1 MKHHLVAV
9 LPESLL
15 SAPLDSEIHS
25 LLNLLSAKAILCDS
39 PGSSCPAATLLR
51 LKNIQP
57 FELLI
62 PGIDAADAPAYH
74 VHTNQG
80 SGLGYWLH
88 PASKYDRDHG
98 QLVRPENLSDLMF
111 WLDSPQ
117 PLWISAPLAILPV
130 VRAIMNIHP
139 LDRYL
144 AAHYMCQL
152 QPLLSQLS
160 TESLAQI
167 MNIRQYRDRE
177 YVLNEN
183 LPIEISN
190 YLKLEKKLHRQYLGH

>member
-1 MKHHLVAV
+1 MKHQLVAV

-15 SAPLDSEIHS
+15 SAPLDSEILS
-25 LLNLLSAKAILCDS
+25 LLKLLSIQAILCGS
-39 PGSSCPAATLLR
+39 PGSSCPATTLLR

-62 PGIDAADAPAYH
+62 PGIDATDVPAYQ

-80 SGLGYWLH
+80 SGLCRWLQ
-88 PASKYDRDHG
+88 PASKRELGHG
-98 QLVRPENLSDLMF
+98 QLVLPEGLNDLMF

-139 LDRYL
+139 LDPYL
-144 AAHYMCQL
+144 AAHYMRQL
-152 QPLLSQLS
+152 QPILSQLS
-160 TESLAQI
+160 TESLTQI
-167 MNIRQYRDRE
+167 MNIKQHRE
-177 YVLNEN
+177 SVLDEH
-183 LPIEISN
+183 LPTEISN

>member
-15 SAPLDSEIHS
+15 SAPLDSEILS
-25 LLNLLSAKAILCDS
+25 LLNLLSIQAILCDS
-39 PGSSCPAATLLR
+39 PDSNSPASILLR

-62 PGIDAADAPAYH
+62 PGIDTTGVPAYQLH
-74 VHTNQG
+74 SDQG
-80 SGLGYWLH
+80 STDDLWLH
-88 PASKYDRDHG
+88 PATKSHLDHG
-98 QLVRPENLSDLMF
+98 QLVLPEGLSELMF

-139 LDRYL
+139 LDPYL
-144 AAHYMCQL
+144 ATHYMRQL

-160 TESLAQI
+160 VESLTQI
-167 MNIRQYRDRE
+167 MDIKQQRK
-177 YVLNEN
+177 YVLDEN

>member
-15 SAPLDSEIHS
+15 SAPLDSEILS
-25 LLNLLSAKAILCDS
+25 LLKLLSVKAILCGS
-39 PGSSCPAATLLR
+39 PGSCCPAATSLR

-57 FELLI
+57 FERLI
-62 PGIDAADAPAYH
+62 AGIDASDVPAYK
-74 VHTNQG
+74 VHTNQS
-80 SGLGYWLH
+80 SGLCRWLH
-88 PASKYDRDHG
+88 PASKRDSDHG
-98 QLVRPENLSDLMF
+98 QLVLPEDLNDLLF

-139 LDRYL
+139 LDPYL
-144 AAHYMCQL
+144 AAHYMRQL
-152 QPLLSQLS
+152 QPILSQLS
-160 TESLAQI
+160 TESLTQI
-167 MNIRQYRDRE
+167 MNIKQHRE
-177 YVLNEN
+177 SVLDEH